1 MIIRLKSTI
10 DMRTE
15 NTSATAAYVIEIYIF
30 SIFGCCLRST
40 FRDRKITDFLGKKR
54 FRRTGGCS
62 DRRWLVGAD
71 IQPDLSPVKDRR

>member
-1 MIIRLKSTI
+1 LIF
-10 DMRTE
+10 
-15 NTSATAAYVIEIYIF
+15 F

-40 FRDRKITDFLGKKR
+40 LRDLKITDFLRKKR

-62 DRRWLVGAD
+62 DRRWLVGTD

>member
-1 MIIRLKSTI
+1 LKST
-10 DMRTE
+10 
-15 NTSATAAYVIEIYIF
+15 F
-30 SIFGCCLRST
+30 H
-40 FRDRKITDFLGKKR
+40 DRKITDFLGKKR